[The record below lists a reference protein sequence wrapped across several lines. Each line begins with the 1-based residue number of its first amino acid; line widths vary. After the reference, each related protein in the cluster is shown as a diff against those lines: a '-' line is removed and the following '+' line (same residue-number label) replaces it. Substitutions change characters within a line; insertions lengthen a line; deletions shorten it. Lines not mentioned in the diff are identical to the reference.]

1 MLCSVTYASDTVE
14 KPSLDRRLSCTAD
27 LEHGGNIRGD
37 FAGIRR
43 NPSFIR
49 RLFSEP
55 AMGYKSYSNV
65 KNNAKTIRTVFL
77 AVGKALTHFL
87 VLTMSFYSISLY
99 LHL

>member
-14 KPSLDRRLSCTAD
+14 RPSLDRRLSCTAD
-27 LEHGGNIRGD
+27 IEHSSNIRGD
-37 FAGIRR
+37 FSGIRR

-55 AMGYKSYSNV
+55 DMGYKSYSNV

-77 AVGKALTHFL
+77 VVGKALRRFL
-87 VLTMSFYSISLY
+87 LLRLVTL
-99 LHL
+99 